1 MCFLINSLFLFEA
14 TPSSIFAVPQEIAVD
29 VGHLS
34 RDADLVA
41 VEVMGLLSAFAVF
54 VGPVAYLRQGVVAVV
69 L

>member
-1 MCFLINSLFLFEA
+1 MCFLINPLFLFQA

-34 RDADLVA
+34 WDADLVA

>member
-1 MCFLINSLFLFEA
+1 MCFLINPLFLFQA

>member
-1 MCFLINSLFLFEA
+1 MCVLINPLFLFQA